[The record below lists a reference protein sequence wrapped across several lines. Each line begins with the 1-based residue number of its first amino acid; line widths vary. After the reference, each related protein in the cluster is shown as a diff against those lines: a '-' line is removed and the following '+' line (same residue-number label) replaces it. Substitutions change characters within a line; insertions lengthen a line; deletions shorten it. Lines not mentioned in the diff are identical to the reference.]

1 MNIIFLDID
10 GVMKPA
16 RSYLK
21 AGNIKNTNGGF
32 DELSVAAVNKIC
44 TRCDAKIVFNTTWN
58 YRHSPDIIEIA
69 KAEGIIGEILGKTNY
84 PRTDSRLEAIQDWI
98 KNHPSHCV
106 TKWVAL
112 DDAPIKHENAVCVE
126 AEFGIGVNDYIK
138 ATEILGNRD
147 SFLIL
152 M

>member
-21 AGNIKNTNGGF
+21 EGNIKNTNGGF
-32 DELSVAAVNKIC
+32 DELSVAAINKIC
-44 TRCDAKIVFNTTWN
+44 ARCDAKIVFNTTWN
-58 YRHSPDIIEIA
+58 YRHEPSIQEIGV
-69 KAEGIIGEILGKTNY
+69 KEGLTGEILGKTNY
-84 PRTDSRLEAIQDWI
+84 PRTESRLAAIQEWI
-98 KNHPSHCV
+98 KNHPSVPV
-106 TKWVAL
+106 TNWVAM
-112 DDAPIKHENAVCVE
+112 DDAPINHENAVCIE

-147 SFLIL
+147 NFLVLI
-152 M
+152 